1 MQHAAVL
8 FTLVL
13 TTIGLV
19 GFEAGCGIG
28 LQDFAT
34 PATTVGELTEV
45 ERCQDASEVYLF
57 ASPSVPTV
65 GRPLRILAV
74 TDKPLVGELVV
85 RATASEEK
93 GAASDLRHGGPP
105 YFWVAEVPSAS
116 TGSYSAR
123 LVQRAR
129 EGGSNVASRT
139 VSIAAAA
146 PAEEPS
152 TKGALWPTSAAWSHN
167 LENVYSAWIETL
179 FDAPDGAMPTWSAL
193 HALLR
198 DRKRNLLFDHLGA
211 GEDSVDAPAFR
222 PDCAD
227 LPYFLRAYFAFKLRL
242 PFGVSECDR
251 GCAGAPPKCGPR
263 ITTNEDAA
271 VKYEANSTAMES
283 FGAFLGGTLSNLA
296 HSGSGRVPF
305 DDENSDYYPV
315 PLTWK
320 SLRPG
325 TVYSDPYGH
334 VFVLAKRLP
343 QNAGRGG
350 VLYAVDAQPDGTVA
364 RKRFWRGTFLYANE
378 RELGGPGWKRFRP
391 LSLIDGKLVR
401 WGDDAIRESPDYGDV
416 SREPGQL
423 GPEAFFDTMDDVL
436 SPKPLDPHRALL
448 EIVGALEELIRTRV
462 ESVDSG
468 RCWLATAGS
477 PAAMPGLAELF
488 EASGT
493 WEDYSTPSRDLRLL
507 VAMDYVTGFP
517 AQVARRPTRYAMPEG
532 KSAEEVEKELEALL
546 ARELAT
552 RRISYPRTDGSMF
565 SLTLTQVLA
574 RKTELE
580 VAYNPND
587 CAEVRW
593 GAPTGSDEEKT
604 CHAHAPPA
612 QQRSMQELR
621 VWFRERRRPPRR

>member
-1 MQHAAVL
+1 MEMEPAAVL
-8 FTLVL
+8 VTLVL
-13 TTIGLV
+13 ATVAL
-19 GFEAGCGIG
+19 AGAEGCAGA
-28 LQDFAT
+28 QDLMMVA
-34 PATTVGELTEV
+34 ASGELTEL
-45 ERCQDASEVYLF
+45 EHCQDASDVYLF
-57 ASPSVPTV
+57 ASPSAPVV
-65 GRPLRILAV
+65 GKPLRILAV
-74 TDKPLVGELVV
+74 TDRPLVGELQV
-85 RATASEEK
+85 S
-93 GAASDLRHGGPP
+93 ASDEKSATSEARHGGPP
-105 YFWVAEVPSAS
+105 YFWVAEVPNPRAD
-116 TGSYSAR
+116 SYTAK
-123 LVQRAR
+123 LVQRACDA
-129 EGGSNVASRT
+129 GSNLASRT
-139 VSIAAAA
+139 VSVSSTA
-146 PAEEPS
+146 PAESPS
-152 TKGALWPTSAAWSHN
+152 AKGALWPTRAAWSRG

-179 FDAPDGAMPTWSAL
+179 FDAPDGAMPSWSAL
-193 HALLR
+193 HDLLR

-211 GEDSVDAPAFR
+211 GEDSVDAPVVR

-251 GCAGAPPKCGPR
+251 GCAGAPPKCGAR
-263 ITTNEDAA
+263 ITTNEDPPAKCDPKATA
-271 VKYEANSTAMES
+271 VES
-283 FGAFLGGTLSNLA
+283 FGAFLGVTLTNLA
-296 HSGSGRVPF
+296 HSGSGRIPF

-343 QNAGRGG
+343 QNANRGG
-350 VLYAVDAQPDGTVA
+350 VLLAVDAQPDGTVA
-364 RKRFWRGTFLYANE
+364 RKRFWRGTFLYASE

-401 WGDDAIRESPDYGDV
+401 WGDDAIRGSPEYGDI
-416 SREPGQL
+416 SREPGTL
-423 GPEAFFDTMDDVL
+423 GVEAFFDAMDDLL
-436 SPKPLDPHRALL
+436 SPRPLDPRRAML
-448 EIVGALEELIRTRV
+448 EIIVALQELIRTRV

-468 RCWLATAGS
+468 RVWLATART
-477 PAAMPGLAELF
+477 PAVMPGLAELF

-507 VAMDYVTGFP
+507 VAMDFVSGFP

-532 KSAEEVEKELEALL
+532 MSATDVQKELEALL
-546 ARELAT
+546 ARELCSRT
-552 RRISYPRTDGSMF
+552 ISYPRTDGSMF
-565 SLTLTQVLA
+565 TLSLAQVLA

-593 GAPTGSDEEKT
+593 GAPAGSDEEKT
-604 CHAHAPPA
+604 CHARAPAA
-612 QQRSMQELR
+612 QQRSMQGLR